1 MTSKTGT
8 EGWKTLAKK
17 STVELARHIVENS
30 DKQALNVLLKSR
42 KLFRLKDEPPLLLP
56 EFLFKLRERSLS
68 SGEYDFAEVELAD
81 CMYDLTLSKYTNFP
95 NQPKENPDP
104 DSYTVR
110 GEGVDCRNYY
120 RAFLTK
126 MQKKINRGKFTSSAQ
141 EEAFAGKVLQR
152 LVYEN
157 FWRSEKDCKRN
168 TPFSIRYNWEA
179 KGKKFYLWYPSY
191 MFAKNFRM
199 WLEKNVNDVDPSNPN
214 EQRRIQSLI
223 DRRFKRGYS
232 ISLDEPKSGNK
243 TFGLDDKSHSYD
255 SHEGPLFVKD
265 LANTV
270 AKEKSR
276 NLKRLRPAIRK
287 LGKKAVE
294 SLILQVFSD
303 LSRGEYSATKF
314 VDKYGISK
322 STFSRFA
329 GSEWVDKLGA
339 DEDVTIPDLWH
350 NTANIL
356 AENPDFLTSV
366 ITMGFGGELK
376 EVLRFIN
383 RSGPKKNED

>member
-1 MTSKTGT
+1 MTSKNRT
-8 EGWKTLAKK
+8 ESWKTLKKK
-17 STVELARHIVENS
+17 STVKLVRLIVENS
-30 DKQALNVLLKSR
+30 DQQALSVLLKSR

-68 SGEYDFAEVELAD
+68 SDEYEIAEVELAD
-81 CMYDLTLSKYTNFP
+81 CIYDLTVAKYTNFP
-95 NQPKENPDP
+95 NQPKEDSDP

-110 GEGVDCRNYY
+110 GEGVDCKNYY

-126 MQKKINRGKFTSSAQ
+126 MEQKINRGKFASSAQ
-141 EEAFAGKVLQR
+141 EEVFAGKVLQR
-152 LVYEN
+152 LVYAN
-157 FWRSEKDCKRN
+157 FLRSKEDCKRN

-191 MFAKNFRM
+191 MSAKNFRM
-199 WLEKNVNDVDPSNPN
+199 WLEKNVNDVDPNNPN
-214 EQRRIQSLI
+214 EQRRIQALI
-223 DRRFKRGYS
+223 DRTFKRGYY
-232 ISLDEPKSGNK
+232 ISLDEPNSGNK
-243 TFGLDDKSHSYD
+243 TFGLEDENHSFD
-255 SHEGPLFVKD
+255 SHEGPLFVND

-287 LGKKAVE
+287 LGKKSVE
-294 SLILQVFSD
+294 ALILRIFSD
-303 LSRGEYSATKF
+303 LSRDEYTATK
-314 VDKYGISK
+314 VADKYGINK

-329 GSEWVDKLGA
+329 GNEWVDKLKT
-339 DEDVTIPDLWH
+339 DKDVTIPDLWH

-356 AENPDFLTSV
+356 AENPDFMTSV
-366 ITMGFGGELK
+366 ITLGFGGELK
-376 EVLRFIN
+376 EVLNFIN